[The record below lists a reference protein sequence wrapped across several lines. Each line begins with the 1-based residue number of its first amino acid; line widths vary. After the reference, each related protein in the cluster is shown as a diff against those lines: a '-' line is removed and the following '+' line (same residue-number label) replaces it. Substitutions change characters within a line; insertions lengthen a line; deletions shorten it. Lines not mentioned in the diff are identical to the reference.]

1 MILLITESSKLLGFG
16 IAFFFLM
23 LGVSIIA
30 YAIRTAECYD
40 EPADVPSDD
49 MEAVNYKD
57 IMNCERPFIE
67 HQFN

>member
-1 MILLITESSKLLGFG
+1 MILLITESNKLLGFG

-40 EPADVPSDD
+40 DGPADVLGEYTDVSY
-49 MEAVNYKD
+49 V
-57 IMNCERPFIE
+57 ERPYIPAD
-67 HQFN
+67 QYN